1 MGRIYWAFV
10 IAALLFVP
18 PAFGQYVSV
27 IQACSRDVVEFCA
40 PNKPEGNRLAEC
52 TEAHFLD
59 FTEPCK
65 AALVKIAAVRQ
76 ACGADVREQCPGVKP
91 SAGRILLCVKRHF
104 SALSEQCRDAIGHA
118 AERKVRHIEQKYSG
132 R

>member
-1 MGRIYWAFV
+1 MGRIYLAFV

-18 PAFGQYVSV
+18 PAFGQYVAV
-27 IQACSRDVVEFCA
+27 IQACGRDVVEFCA
-40 PNKPEGNRLAEC
+40 PNKPEGSRLAEC

-65 AALVKIAAVRQ
+65 AALMKVAAVRE
-76 ACGADVREQCPGVKP
+76 ACGTDIREQCPGIKP
-91 SAGRILLCVKRHF
+91 NAGRILLCVKEHF
-104 SALSEQCRDAIGHA
+104 GTLSEQCKDAIGHA
-118 AERKVRHIEQKYSG
+118 AERKVRRIEQKYSG